1 MLVVSVLGYSGPMLL
16 ISSNTDIGALPRESP
31 NAGSVG
37 SNSTLSLSRYI
48 SCIRA
53 VPPCPPPPTAGAAQR
68 RPGLRLRHRLG
79 LSTRV
84 LRGAQ

>member
-16 ISSNTDIGALPRESP
+16 ISSNTEM
-31 NAGSVG
+31 G

-53 VPPCPPPPTAGAAQR
+53 VPSSPPPPTAGAAQR
-68 RPGLRLRHRLG
+68 RPGLRRRHRLG